1 MEKTYKIS
9 LKSFNNFK
17 ISIKIQKKYLS
28 PIMKSASREKKKKY
42 ILKKI
47 FLKNPIMIH
56 IHFIP
61 KDLLLDNLI
70 IMNRKTKLQKEI

>member
-1 MEKTYKIS
+1 
-9 LKSFNNFK
+9 
-17 ISIKIQKKYLS
+17 
-28 PIMKSASREKKKKY
+28 MKSASREKKKKY